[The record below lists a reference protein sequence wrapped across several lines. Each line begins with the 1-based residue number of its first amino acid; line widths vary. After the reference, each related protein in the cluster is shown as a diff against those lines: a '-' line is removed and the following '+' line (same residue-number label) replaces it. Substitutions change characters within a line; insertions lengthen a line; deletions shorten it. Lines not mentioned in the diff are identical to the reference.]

1 VIHLDFEKA
10 FDKVSHCLLLVKL
23 EHNGI
28 RGSLFKW
35 ISALLS
41 NRKFYVKIGSAS
53 SAMQDVVPQGSV
65 LGPVMFLVYISD
77 VTLQLRSSHA
87 LFADDCKIYATV
99 AKPNEI
105 KSGLSLAAVQTWCD
119 VLKMKLNIEKCSVLH
134 IRVNNPKT
142 NYSIV
147 ATVQQQKNLEV
158 VLKAAHY
165 PGGNTLL

>member
-65 LGPVMFLVYISD
+65 LGPVMFLV
-77 VTLQLRSSHA
+77 
-87 LFADDCKIYATV
+87 
-99 AKPNEI
+99 
-105 KSGLSLAAVQTWCD
+105 
-119 VLKMKLNIEKCSVLH
+119 
-134 IRVNNPKT
+134 
-142 NYSIV
+142 
-147 ATVQQQKNLEV
+147 
-158 VLKAAHY
+158 
-165 PGGNTLL
+165 

>member
-1 VIHLDFEKA
+1 
-10 FDKVSHCLLLVKL
+10 
-23 EHNGI
+23 
-28 RGSLFKW
+28 
-35 ISALLS
+35 
-41 NRKFYVKIGSAS
+41 VKIDSAS
-53 SAMQDVVPQGSV
+53 SAMQDVVSGVPQGSV

-87 LFADDCKIYATV
+87 LFADDCKIYAIF

-147 ATVQQQKNLEV
+147 ATVQQQKNLGSTLCWREHV
-158 VLKAAHY
+158 AVTVRRANFVTCSLKKSYLAKSR
-165 PGGNTLL
+165 TSSI